1 MSWQKTWC
9 FLDLNWV
16 RNRGAY
22 PIIFPSISLACG
34 KEFVGK
40 WALTKAIAFREATEA
55 EKLMHFS
62 ILHWVEWNTQKMLW
76 PENMVECK
84 SLLLLFCIYFREQHI
99 SLSVQKFQKV
109 MKSLITAAWAVW
121 SPWFRK
127 VSVISF
133 QPFAWVGLSIAL
145 VFSGKFLFLFS
156 YWLMLQVGT

>member
-1 MSWQKTWC
+1 MSWQKTKC
-9 FLDLNWV
+9 YLDLNWV
-16 RNRGAY
+16 SIGSAY
-22 PIIFPSISLACG
+22 PIIFPSIPLACG

-40 WALTKAIAFREATEA
+40 WASTKAIAFTEATEA

-62 ILHWVEWNTQKMLW
+62 ILYWVRWTMQKVPW

-99 SLSVQKFQKV
+99 CLSVQNFQKV

-127 VSVISF
+127 VSINSSQP
-133 QPFAWVGLSIAL
+133 QPFAWIGTVYRLS
-145 VFSGKFLFLFS
+145 LFR
-156 YWLMLQVGT
+156 